1 MRGTVMTIKR
11 KRRLEKMNFLTQ
23 ERRIEPMTQDD
34 KYLLKVNE
42 QQRSIEKENEN
53 ILRFTRGSLR
63 S

>member
-1 MRGTVMTIKR
+1 MTNKI
-11 KRRLEKMNFLTQ
+11 KRRLEKMNFLIQ
-23 ERRIEPMTQDD
+23 ERKIEPMTQND
-34 KYLLKVNE
+34 KYLLKVIE

>member
-11 KRRLEKMNFLTQ
+11 KRRLEKMNFLTP

-34 KYLLKVNE
+34 NYLLKLIE
-42 QQRSIEKENEN
+42 QEKSIEGQNEN
-53 ILRFTRGSLR
+53 IPRFARGGLR

>member
-34 KYLLKVNE
+34 KYLLKLIE
-42 QQRSIEKENEN
+42 QKKSIEGQNEN
-53 ILRFTRGSLR
+53 IPRFARGGLR